1 MKKIISNIFIVVL
14 CLFWTVSFSHTSYAD
29 CNVSDTQIKN
39 LDISQKLSDC
49 LQWSDLVDPG
59 NWMIETGLKATINR
73 WTTQLSALLG
83 LLAVG
88 AIVYG
93 GLMMT
98 ISWWDDEK
106 IKKWKDIVKWS
117 MLWFLGLIAASWI
130 VRLVVEVMFFVAW

>member
-1 MKKIISNIFIVVL
+1 
-14 CLFWTVSFSHTSYAD
+14 
-29 CNVSDTQIKN
+29 
-39 LDISQKLSDC
+39 
-49 LQWSDLVDPG
+49 
-59 NWMIETGLKATINR
+59 MIETGLKATINR